1 MLVPIFFNT
10 EKYLQHSMQLILD
23 YEMCFDIVSFVGHN
37 SPYIS
42 SGNIITQ
49 ALPLQD
55 SACLIFLVFS
65 DNQMWENTT
74 ACLNVHVL
82 R

>member
-49 ALPLQD
+49 ALPL
-55 SACLIFLVFS
+55 
-65 DNQMWENTT
+65 
-74 ACLNVHVL
+74 
-82 R
+82 